1 MSTKRKLDMVARPSV
16 KQSAKPLEKQ
26 RLNETKAVVISGGGI
41 KVNGQHDVVEIS
53 SDEEEDEESEEEGSS
68 DEEIA
73 GDVSMGDAAE
83 DEEEADDL
91 AQPSFGDLVRINAAE
106 TIDVANAFD
115 DPSSTALKKSGENQN
130 IESRLG
136 ASLGTV
142 LTQALKTN
150 DQSLLEQCLQETDLQ
165 TVRLTLQR
173 LASPLASNLL
183 HHLAS
188 RLHRRPGRA
197 GSLIVWIQWA
207 LVTHGGYLA
216 TQPGLNK
223 ELEELHRVVDERS
236 RGLQP
241 LLHLKGK
248 LDMLEAQLK
257 LRKSMQH
264 RPRNPNNADEE
275 DEEAVIYVEGEESD
289 DEEEINGAGNKGR
302 TITNGAVDV
311 SDASSEVSE
320 DMPNTNG
327 IIADSEEDEEDDD
340 SEGEGLV
347 DDEAE
352 ETDADSGDEDE
363 VDFDDQDEVEEE
375 EDSEDEKDAPP
386 PSKLQKVSS
395 TFSRQK

>member
-1 MSTKRKLDMVARPSV
+1 MSTKRKLDAVARPAI

-26 RLNETKAVVISGGGI
+26 RLNESKAVVISGGGA
-41 KVNGQHDVVEIS
+41 KFNGQHDVVEIS
-53 SDEEEDEESEEEGSS
+53 SGEEEDEESEEEGSS

-73 GDVSMGDAAE
+73 EDVSMGDAAE

-115 DPSSTALKKSGENQN
+115 DPSSTALKKSNENQN

-216 TQPGLNK
+216 TLPGLNK

-264 RPRNPNNADEE
+264 KHRNPNNADEE

-289 DEEEINGAGNKGR
+289 EEESNGIGNKGR
-302 TITNGAVDV
+302 AITNGIADV

-327 IIADSEEDEEDDD
+327 IIADSEEDSDEDD

-352 ETDADSGDEDE
+352 ETDADSGDDDE
-363 VDFDDQDEVEEE
+363 VDFDDQDEIEEE
-375 EDSEDEKDAPP
+375 EDSDEEKDAPP

-395 TFSRQK
+395 TFSRRK

>member
-1 MSTKRKLDMVARPSV
+1 MSTKRKLDVKVAKPAL
-16 KQSAKPLEKQ
+16 KQSAKLLGKQ
-26 RLNETKAVVISGGGI
+26 RLNDSRAVIVGGGSTV
-41 KVNGQHDVVEIS
+41 KDSQHDVVEIS
-53 SDEEEDEESEEEGSS
+53 SGEEEEESSDDDVDAEGDIVQRQTDDVSMADVEG
-68 DEEIA
+68 DEEI
-73 GDVSMGDAAE
+73 S
-83 DEEEADDL
+83 DDL

-106 TIDVANAFD
+106 PIDVAAAFD
-115 DPSSTALKKSGENQN
+115 SNANERSNGNQN
-130 IESRLG
+130 IQAQSG

-150 DQSLLEQCLQETDLQ
+150 DQSLLESCLQETNLQ

-183 HHLAS
+183 HHLAA

-197 GSLIVWIQWA
+197 GSLIVWIQWT

-216 TQPGLNK
+216 TQTGLNK
-223 ELEELHRVVDERS
+223 ELAELHRVVEERS

-241 LLHLKGK
+241 LLVLKGK

-257 LRKSMQH
+257 LRKSMQNHH
-264 RPRNPNNADEE
+264 RSLDDED

-289 DEEEINGAGNKGR
+289 DEENDQELSNGNSGAA
-302 TITNGAVDV
+302 TNGIAGMSDV
-311 SDASSEVSE
+311 SSEISE

-327 IIADSEEDEEDDD
+327 IIADSEDQDSGSEDED
-340 SEGEGLV
+340 LI

-352 ETDADSGDEDE
+352 ETDAESGDEDE

-375 EDSEDEKDAPP
+375 EDSEEEKDAGPP
-386 PSKLQKVSS
+386 NKMQKVSN
-395 TFSRQK
+395 TLPRRR